1 MIDVIDF
8 ASIREARIAG
18 FDTRQFLRK
27 RKENS
32 FRFTPEQL
40 ESDYLEYEM
49 DGADE
54 GWLPTHPFILTEDAI
69 NPIYSICSH
78 GSWAENEHEFAA
90 KCRDCG
96 LRMWSEPLT
105 RKNSAID
112 LGRNV
117 KLRINYEIEIDKSRI
132 DDQTK
137 TENREWALYVFDRS
151 KQDWIQVNS
160 LNAPGESASITK
172 IQVLN
177 A

>member
-1 MIDVIDF
+1 MIEVIDF

-18 FDTRQFLRK
+18 FDTRQFLRE

-49 DGADE
+49 DGDDE
-54 GWLPTHPFILTEDAI
+54 GWLPTPPFILTEDAI

-78 GSWAENEHEFAA
+78 GNWAENEHEFVA
-90 KCRDCG
+90 KCRHCG

-105 RKNSAID
+105 RKNVGTD
-112 LGRNV
+112 LGRNI
-117 KLRINYEIEIDKSRI
+117 KLRIQYEIEIDRSRI
-132 DDQTK
+132 EDQTLI
-137 TENREWALYVFDRS
+137 ENREWALYVFDRS
-151 KQDWIQVNS
+151 KQDWIQVNN
-160 LNAPGESASITK
+160 LDAPGENALITK

>member
-18 FDTRQFLRK
+18 FNTQQFLRE

-78 GSWAENEHEFAA
+78 GNWTENEHEFAA
-90 KCRDCG
+90 KCRNCG

-105 RKNSAID
+105 RKNSATD
-112 LGRNV
+112 LGGNV
-117 KLRINYEIEIDKSRI
+117 KLRIHYEIEIDRSRI

-137 TENREWALYVFDRS
+137 TENRQWALYVFDRS

-160 LNAPGESASITK
+160 LDAPGESASITK

>member
-1 MIDVIDF
+1 
-8 ASIREARIAG
+8 
-18 FDTRQFLRK
+18 
-27 RKENS
+27 
-32 FRFTPEQL
+32 
-40 ESDYLEYEM
+40 M

-105 RKNSAID
+105 RKNSATD
-112 LGRNV
+112 LSRNI
-117 KLRINYEIEIDKSRI
+117 KLRINYAIEIDKSRI

-160 LNAPGESASITK
+160 LDAPGESALITK

>member
-18 FDTRQFLRK
+18 FDTRQFLRE

-105 RKNSAID
+105 RKNSATD
-112 LGRNV
+112 LGRNI
-117 KLRINYEIEIDKSRI
+117 KLRINYAIEIDKSRI

-160 LNAPGESASITK
+160 LDAPGESALITK

>member
-18 FDTRQFLRK
+18 FDTRQFLRE

-105 RKNSAID
+105 RKNSATD
-112 LGRNV
+112 LGRNI
-117 KLRINYEIEIDKSRI
+117 KLRINYAIEIDKSRI

-137 TENREWALYVFDRS
+137 TENREWALFVFDRS

-160 LNAPGESASITK
+160 LDAPGESALITK

>member
-18 FDTRQFLRK
+18 FGTRQFLRE
-27 RKENS
+27 RKENC
-32 FRFTPEQL
+32 FRFTPQQL

-49 DGADE
+49 DGDDE

-78 GSWAENEHEFAA
+78 GNWVENEHELAA
-90 KCRDCG
+90 NCRSCG
-96 LRMWSEPLT
+96 FRMWSEHLT
-105 RKNSAID
+105 RKNAVTE
-112 LGRNV
+112 LGGNI
-117 KLRINYEIEIDKSRI
+117 KLRIHYEIEIDRSRI
-132 DDQTK
+132 DDQTIA
-137 TENREWALYVFDRS
+137 ENREWALYLFDRS
-151 KQDWIQVNS
+151 KQTWIQVNS
-160 LNAPGESASITK
+160 LDAPGEGASITR